1 MRTETLKV
9 AGMTCGGC
17 VGSVTKALKAVDG
30 VTAVAVSLQSGEARV
45 EFNEE
50 ATSPERLR
58 AAIQRAGYKT
68 EERTQATHAKR
79 GCCD

>member
-17 VGSVTKALKAVDG
+17 VSSVTNALKAVDG
-30 VTAVAVSLQSGEARV
+30 VSAVAVSLQAGEARV
-45 EFNEE
+45 EFNEN

-58 AAIQRAGYKT
+58 AAIQQAGFNA
-68 EERTQATHAKR
+68 EERIPAHHAKH
-79 GCCD
+79 GCCG

>member
-17 VGSVTKALKAVDG
+17 VSSVTKALRAVDG
-30 VTAVAVSLQSGEARV
+30 VTAVAVSLQAGEARV
-45 EFNEE
+45 EFNEN

-58 AAIQRAGYKT
+58 AALQRAGYKA
-68 EERTQATHAKR
+68 EERTPAHHAKR
-79 GCCD
+79 GCCG